1 MDLSLTEQEQLLKDS
16 VLTFVER
23 EATTTALVDLQES
36 DTGFEAKWLSSMA
49 DAGWLGAL
57 VPAELGGVG
66 ANAMEAAIICEA
78 LGRGPVPG
86 PFMMSS
92 VVSAAMIRATE
103 RTPARDSLLT
113 AISEGTAVVAPAFS
127 IPDRSWDGLRHGLA
141 PTREDGDVALAGTL
155 SYVPYA
161 AGATHLLVPVAEG
174 DVTPRAFAVVATNQK
189 GVASRLLSG
198 FLDRNYQV
206 SLDRARL
213 DETCLLTIGSSEV
226 VQNALALVYILL
238 AAYQVGG
245 CAALLERSVA
255 YSNTRVQ
262 FAMPIG
268 RFQRVQDHIVELLN
282 AMDAARWCTYEAI
295 WRFDAQSDE
304 DVAALQAS
312 AHLAQAVSSES
323 YITCADQAHKVHGG
337 IGVDPQYGLT
347 LYTQQSRS
355 LFNFMGDPR
364 WHKREMVAALAWS
377 R

>member
-1 MDLSLTEQEQLLKDS
+1 
-16 VLTFVER
+16 
-23 EATTTALVDLQES
+23 
-36 DTGFEAKWLSSMA
+36 
-49 DAGWLGAL
+49 
-57 VPAELGGVG
+57 
-66 ANAMEAAIICEA
+66 
-78 LGRGPVPG
+78 
-86 PFMMSS
+86 
-92 VVSAAMIRATE
+92 
-103 RTPARDSLLT
+103 
-113 AISEGTAVVAPAFS
+113 
-127 IPDRSWDGLRHGLA
+127 
-141 PTREDGDVALAGTL
+141 
-155 SYVPYA
+155 
-161 AGATHLLVPVAEG
+161 VPVAEG
-174 DVTPRAFAVVATNQK
+174 DATPRAFAVVATNQK

-198 FLDRNYQV
+198 FLDRNYEV